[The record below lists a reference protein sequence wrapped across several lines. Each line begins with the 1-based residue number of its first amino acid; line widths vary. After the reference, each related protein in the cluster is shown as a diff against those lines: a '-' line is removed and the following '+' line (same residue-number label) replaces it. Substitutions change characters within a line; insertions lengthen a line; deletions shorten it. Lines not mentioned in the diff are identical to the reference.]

1 LSEAAAPH
9 EPPGFPEAWAA
20 WQLQRNARGMRSLL
34 LIVGA
39 LYPLFGILDYLT
51 APKEWLWLLYTT
63 RAVITAIT
71 FMMFRMMKSP
81 LFVRRSNSVSAAYIV
96 LISLGISMMTVFMGG
111 LASPYYAGLS
121 LVIVATGLLFVWPMA
136 VVVPTH
142 ATIVIS
148 FLLPNLILGHEADP
162 LTSVSNLF
170 FLVSTAIIAGTGQ
183 VLVYRSQGEQVKSQQ
198 IIEGTRKNLEQANV
212 ELKKLDKFKSEFFAN
227 ITHELKTPLTMVL
240 TSLELLLDGELGHI
254 SEAQRSTFQSM
265 QRSGAKLLRL
275 IGDLLDLSRIE
286 ESRVRLRV
294 AEHDLSAYLHDLV
307 GEMQLLVQRKG
318 LELRLATG
326 GEKALVW
333 CDLER
338 LERVFLNLLSNAT
351 KFTDAG
357 GTVTL
362 SVRDLG
368 EAVLIQVRDSGVGF
382 PPELSELI
390 FSRFFQTDM
399 GKTRRYGGTGIGLSL
414 AKDLVELHGGKI
426 WAESELGKGSLF
438 YVRLLKDRE
447 HFNPDVLDRRGSASA
462 QPDGKRTAD
471 RGIAD
476 WRLGAEAKFRF
487 LEIDEVTEQRVVERD
502 PDELRRS
509 HTVLV
514 VEDTPDVIRM
524 IRLSLHHDFRV
535 LAAINGAQGLELARK
550 HRPSIIVTDL
560 MMPVMDGLELTQHL
574 RKDPLLSH
582 IPILM
587 LTARNEVES
596 RVTGLQSGVDAYLG
610 KPFSSKE
617 LVTTVR
623 SLVQNQERTADL
635 VLSQKMDSIEAIA
648 GGLAHEIG
656 NPLNYVKNALQLVQR
671 DTQQLMAAVK
681 QESLAEQLELDVT
694 AMGLRT
700 RKLFE
705 VAEGGVRRIAATVDL
720 MMRYSRN
727 GFSRVHQPHDVY
739 AATRETIGVLLPS
752 LGKPVEVVT
761 HFEGEPLVD
770 CVPEELNQV
779 LSNLLQ
785 NAAEAAPSEGARVEV
800 RGWNEDGKLCLSIRD
815 NGSGIS
821 AENLNQVFN
830 AFFTTKDAGAGMGLG
845 LTIAQRV
852 ARALGGSIGVQSELG
867 VGTEFTLRVPSL
879 KPAPPS
885 PLKRKPHDEASA
897 AESFIAP
904 RD

>member
-1 LSEAAAPH
+1 MSGRDSAPSSEPLGL
-9 EPPGFPEAWAA
+9 ESAWRA
-20 WQLQRNARGMRSLL
+20 WQLRRNTRGMRSLL
-34 LIVGA
+34 FIVAA
-39 LYPLFGILDYLT
+39 LYPLFGILDYLI
-51 APKEWLWLLYTT
+51 APARWLWLLYGT
-63 RAVITAIT
+63 RIFITGVTLA
-71 FMMFRMMKSP
+71 MFQVVKTQ
-81 LFVRRSNSVSAAYIV
+81 LFARRSNAVSAAYIV

-111 LASPYYAGLS
+111 LDSPYYAGLS

-142 ATIVIS
+142 ATIIAS
-148 FLLPNLILGHEADP
+148 FLLPNLLFGSGASS

-183 VLVYRSQGEQVKSQQ
+183 VLVFASQREQVRSQQ
-198 IIEGTRKNLEQANV
+198 IIEGTRERLELANT
-212 ELKKLDKFKSEFFAN
+212 ELKKLDRFKSEFFAN

-240 TSLELLLDGELGHI
+240 TSLELLLDGELGHV

-294 AEHDLSAYLHDLV
+294 AEQDLAAYLRALV
-307 GEMQLLVQRKG
+307 DEMRVLVQRKG
-318 LELRLATG
+318 IELSFESDRPTQ
-326 GEKALVW
+326 LVW

-357 GTVTL
+357 GKVTIRL
-362 SVRDLG
+362 RDED
-368 EAVLIQVRDSGVGF
+368 EAVLAVVEDTGVGF
-382 PPELSELI
+382 PPELAERI

-414 AKDLVELHGGKI
+414 AKDLVELHGGTV
-426 WAESELGKGSLF
+426 WAESQGAGRGSRF
-438 YVRLLKDRE
+438 YVRLLRDRE
-447 HFNPDVLDRRGSASA
+447 HFNPDVLDRRAVSSAPA
-462 QPDGKRTAD
+462 EGKRAAD

-476 WRLGAEAKFRF
+476 WRSAAEAKFRF

-509 HTVLV
+509 HSVLV

-560 MMPVMDGLELTQHL
+560 MMPVMDGLELTARL
-574 RKDPLLSH
+574 RADPQLSH
-582 IPILM
+582 IPIVM
-587 LTARNEVES
+587 LTARSEVES
-596 RVTGLQSGVDAYLG
+596 RVTGLEGGVDAYLG
-610 KPFSSKE
+610 KPFSTKE

-623 SLVQNQERTADL
+623 SLVRHQERTADL
-635 VLSQKMDSIEAIA
+635 VLTQKLDSIEAIA

-656 NPLNYVKNALQLVQR
+656 NPLNYVKNSLALVQR
-671 DTQQLMAAVK
+671 DTQQLLGALQADAPDARTGLDLRAI
-681 QESLAEQLELDVT
+681 ES
-694 AMGLRT
+694 RT
-700 RKLFE
+700 RKLFD
-705 VAEGGVRRIAATVDL
+705 VAEGGVRRIAATVEQ

-727 GFSRVHQPHDVY
+727 GYSRSHQPHDVY
-739 AATRETIGVLLPS
+739 AATQEALSVLLPS
-752 LGKPVEVVT
+752 IGKVLDVST
-761 HFEGEPLVD
+761 SFEGEPLVD

-779 LSNLLQ
+779 LANLIQ
-785 NAAEAAPSEGARVEV
+785 NAAEAAPSQNGWLEI
-800 RGWNEDGKLCLSIRD
+800 RGWNEDSDLFLSVRD
-815 NGSGIS
+815 NGPGIS
-821 AENLNQVFN
+821 PDNLTKVFN
-830 AFFTTKDAGAGMGLG
+830 AFFTTKDTGAGMGLG

-852 ARALGGSIGVQSELG
+852 ARALGGGISVQSEVG
-867 VGTEFTLRVPSL
+867 VGTVFTLRVPRL
-879 KPAPPS
+879 RPGLQRQA
-885 PLKRKPHDEASA
+885 HDEARA
-897 AESFIAP
+897 AEPLVAP

>member
-1 LSEAAAPH
+1 VSDH
-9 EPPGFPEAWAA
+9 PPSSQPYELEDAWAA
-20 WQLQRNARGMRSLL
+20 WQLERNTRGMRSLL
-34 LIVGA
+34 FIVGA

-51 APKEWLWLLYTT
+51 APREWLWLLYTT
-63 RAVITAIT
+63 RVVITAVT
-71 FMMFRMMKSP
+71 LAMFRVIRLA
-81 LFVRRSNSVSAAYIV
+81 LFARHSNAVSAAYIV

-111 LASPYYAGLS
+111 LGSPYYAGLS

-142 ATIVIS
+142 ATIVVS
-148 FLLPNLILGHEADP
+148 FLLPNLLLGHGSSP

-183 VLVYRSQGEQVKSQQ
+183 VLVYASQREQVKNQQ
-198 IIEGTRKNLEQANV
+198 IIEGTRQRLELANQ

-286 ESRVRLRV
+286 ESRVRLRI
-294 AEHDLSAYLHDLV
+294 ADQDLAAYLRDLLE
-307 GEMQLLVQRKG
+307 EMRVLVQRKG
-318 LELRLATG
+318 IELTFKSDLEAQP
-326 GEKALVW
+326 VW

-357 GTVTL
+357 GKVSIEL
-362 SVRDLG
+362 HDEG
-368 EAVLIQVRDSGVGF
+368 DAVLAVVQDTGVGF
-382 PPELSELI
+382 PPELSQRI

-414 AKDLVELHGGKI
+414 AKDLVELHGGKL
-426 WAESELGKGSLF
+426 WAESRPGKGSSF
-438 YVRLLKDRE
+438 FVLLPRDRA
-447 HFNPDVLDRRGSASA
+447 HFNPEVLDRRTASSAPA
-462 QPDGKRTAD
+462 DGKRMAD
-471 RGIAD
+471 RGISD
-476 WRLGAEAKFRF
+476 WRSAAEAKFRF

-535 LAAINGAQGLELARK
+535 LAATNGAQGLELARK
-550 HRPSIIVTDL
+550 HRPSIVVTDL
-560 MMPVMDGLELTQHL
+560 MMPVMDGLELTVRL
-574 RKDPLLSH
+574 RADAQLSH
-582 IPILM
+582 IPIVM

-596 RVTGLQSGVDAYLG
+596 RITGLQGGVDAYLG
-610 KPFSSKE
+610 KPFSTKE
-617 LVTTVR
+617 LVSTVR
-623 SLVQNQERTADL
+623 SLVRSQERTADL
-635 VLSQKMDSIEAIA
+635 VLTQKMDSIEAIA

-656 NPLNYVKNALQLVQR
+656 NPLNYVKNALALVQR
-671 DTQQLMAAVK
+671 DTQQLLSSIAQDRAP
-681 QESLAEQLELDVT
+681 QSSELDVT
-694 AMGLRT
+694 AIERRT
-700 RKLFE
+700 QKLFG
-705 VAEGGVRRIAATVDL
+705 VAEGGVRRIAATVEL

-727 GFSRVHQPHDVY
+727 GFSRAHQPHDLY
-739 AATRETIGVLLPS
+739 AATRETLKVLLPS
-752 LGKPVEVVT
+752 IGKQLEVVVS
-761 HFEGEPLVD
+761 FEGQPLVD

-779 LSNLLQ
+779 ISNLIQ
-785 NAAEAAPSEGARVEV
+785 NAAEAAPSQDGRLEI
-800 RGWNEDGKLCLSIRD
+800 RGWNEDSDLFLSVRD
-815 NGSGIS
+815 NGHGIA
-821 AENLNQVFN
+821 AEDLNKVFN
-830 AFFTTKDAGAGMGLG
+830 AFFTTKDTGAGMGLG

-852 ARALGGSIGVQSELG
+852 ARALGGSIVVQSELN
-867 VGTEFTLRVPSL
+867 VGTIFTLRVPRL
-879 KPAPPS
+879 KAG
-885 PLKRKPHDEASA
+885 LQRQAHDEASA
-897 AESFIAP
+897 AEPIVLS
-904 RD
+904 RH

>member
-1 LSEAAAPH
+1 LDD
-9 EPPGFPEAWAA
+9 AWAA
-20 WQLQRNARGMRSLL
+20 WQLQRNTRGMRSLL
-34 LIVGA
+34 FIVGA

-51 APKEWLWLLYTT
+51 APKEWLWLLYGT
-63 RAVITAIT
+63 RAVITLIT
-71 FMMFRMMKSP
+71 FAMFRVIQLQ
-81 LFVRRSNSVSAAYIV
+81 LFRRHSNSISAAYIV

-111 LASPYYAGLS
+111 LGSPYYAGLS
-121 LVIVATGLLFVWPMA
+121 LVIVATGLLFVWPMT
-136 VVVPTH
+136 VVLPTH
-142 ATIVIS
+142 ATIVAS
-148 FLLPNLILGHEADP
+148 FLLPNLILARGAEP

-183 VLVYRSQGEQVKSQQ
+183 VLVFGSQREQVANQQ
-198 IIEGTRKNLEQANV
+198 IIEGTRKNLELANL

-275 IGDLLDLSRIE
+275 IGDLLDLSRLE
-286 ESRVRLRV
+286 ESRVRLRI
-294 AEHDLSAYLHDLV
+294 AEHDLAAYLKELV
-307 GEMQLLVQRKG
+307 AETQLLVQRKG
-318 LELRLATG
+318 LTLSFDSDQPS
-326 GEKALVW
+326 ALVW

-351 KFTDAG
+351 KFTDAP
-357 GTVTL
+357 GTVQISL
-362 SVRDLG
+362 KDQG
-368 EAVLIQVRDSGVGF
+368 PVLLVQVKDSGVGF
-382 PPELSELI
+382 PPELSERI

-414 AKDLVELHGGKI
+414 AKDLVLLHGGTI
-426 WAESELGKGSLF
+426 WASSEPGRGSVF
-438 YVRLLKDRE
+438 NVRLVKDRE
-447 HFNPDVLDRRGSASA
+447 HFNPDVLDRRASASV
-462 QPDGKRTAD
+462 QSDGKRTAD

-476 WRLGAEAKFRF
+476 WRFGAEAKFRL

-535 LAAINGAQGLELARK
+535 MAATNGAQGLELAKK
-550 HRPSIIVTDL
+550 HHPSIIVTDL
-560 MMPVMDGLELTQHL
+560 MMPVMDGLELTERL
-574 RKDPLLSH
+574 RKDPQLSH
-582 IPILM
+582 IPIVM

-596 RVTGLQSGVDAYLG
+596 RISGLQAGVDAYLG
-610 KPFSSKE
+610 KPFSTKE
-617 LVTTVR
+617 LVSTVR
-623 SLVQNQERTADL
+623 SLVRQQERTADL
-635 VLSQKMDSIEAIA
+635 VLSQKMDSIETIA

-656 NPLNYVKNALQLVQR
+656 NPLNYVKNALQLVQK
-671 DTQQLMAAVK
+671 DTQQLMDAVK
-681 QESLAEQLELDVT
+681 QDAKPGEVDVD
-694 AMGLRT
+694 AMGRRT
-700 RKLFE
+700 QKLFD

-727 GFSRVHQPHDVY
+727 GFSRVHQSHDVY
-739 AATRETIGVLLPS
+739 AAALEALNVLLPS
-752 LGKPVEVVT
+752 LGKPLQIET
-761 HFEGEPLVD
+761 SFAGEPFVD

-779 LSNLLQ
+779 LSNLIQ
-785 NAAEAAPSEGARVEV
+785 NAAEAAPLEGGRIEIK
-800 RGWNEDGKLCLSIRD
+800 GWNEDGLLHLSVRD
-815 NGSGIS
+815 NGTGIS
-821 AENLNQVFN
+821 PENVSQVFN

-852 ARALGGSIGVQSELG
+852 ARALGGSITVQSALG
-867 VGTEFTLRVPSL
+867 EGTVFTLRVPSL
-879 KPAPPS
+879 TAA
-885 PLKRKPHDEASA
+885 LKRQPYDEAGSA
-897 AESFIAP
+897 QSLVAT

>member
-1 LSEAAAPH
+1 MTDASGSPVET
-9 EPPGFPEAWAA
+9 EQAWAT
-20 WQLQRNARGMRSLL
+20 WQLQRNARGLRSALFMAM
-34 LIVGA
+34 G

-51 APKEWLWLLYTT
+51 APKQWLWVLFLT
-63 RAVITAIT
+63 RGLITLVT
-71 FMMFRMMKSP
+71 LVMFGVVKSS
-81 LFVRRSNSVSAAYIV
+81 LFTRRSNLISAGFMV
-96 LISLGISMMTVFMGG
+96 LASLGISVMTVFMGG

-121 LVIVATGLLFVWPMA
+121 LMTVGCGLLFVWPMQ
-136 VVVPTH
+136 VVITTH
-142 ATIVIS
+142 VIIVMS
-148 FLLPNLILGHEADP
+148 FLLPNLLFSHGGDP
-162 LTSVSNLF
+162 LTSLSNLF

-183 VLVYRSQGEQVKSQQ
+183 VLTYGSQRGQVANQS
-198 IIEGTRKNLEQANV
+198 IIEGTRKNLELANE
-212 ELKKLDKFKSEFFAN
+212 ELKKLDRFKSEFFAN

-286 ESRVRLRV
+286 ESRVRLRI
-294 AEHDLSAYLHDLV
+294 AAHDLTAYLRDLV
-307 GEMQLLVQRKG
+307 QEMRVLVQRKG
-318 LELRLATG
+318 ISLVVECHG
-326 GEKALVW
+326 DPVLVW

-338 LERVFLNLLSNAT
+338 IERVFLNLLSNAT

-357 GTVTL
+357 GQVTIHL
-362 SVRDLG
+362 SDEG
-368 EAVLIQVRDSGVGF
+368 ESLMIQVKDTGIGF
-382 PPELSELI
+382 PPELSERI

-399 GKTRRYGGTGIGLSL
+399 GKKRRYGGTGIGLSL
-414 AKDLVELHGGKI
+414 AKDLVELHGGTI
-426 WAESELGKGSLF
+426 WAESEPGKGSVF

-447 HFNPDVLDRRGSASA
+447 HFNPDVLDRRGSAGPHA
-462 QPDGKRTAD
+462 DGKRTAD

-476 WRLGAEAKFRF
+476 WRSGAEAKFRF

-524 IRLSLHHDFRV
+524 IRLSLHHDFRIF
-535 LAAINGAQGLELARK
+535 AAINGAQGLELAKK
-550 HRPSIIVTDL
+550 HQPSVIVTDL
-560 MMPVMDGLELTQHL
+560 MMPVMDGLELTERL
-574 RKDPLLSH
+574 RKDPQLSH

-596 RVTGLQSGVDAYLG
+596 RIAGLQGGVDAYLG

-617 LVTTVR
+617 LVSTVR
-623 SLVQNQERTADL
+623 SLVRHQERTADL
-635 VLSQKMDSIEAIA
+635 VLSQKMDSIETIA

-671 DTQQLMAAVK
+671 DTQQLVAAVRR
-681 QESLAEQLELDVT
+681 EPSDAELQLELS
-694 AMGLRT
+694 AIERRT
-700 RKLFE
+700 QKLFD

-739 AATRETIGVLLPS
+739 AAALEALNVLLPS
-752 LGKPVEVVT
+752 LGKPLDVVT
-761 HFEGEPLVD
+761 SFEGEPLVD

-779 LSNLLQ
+779 LSNLIQ
-785 NAAEAAPSEGARVEV
+785 NAAEAAPGNGGQLEIRGYHAEGQ
-800 RGWNEDGKLCLSIRD
+800 LCLSVRD
-815 NGSGIS
+815 NGAGIS
-821 AENLNQVFN
+821 PENLSRVFN

-867 VGTEFTLRVPSL
+867 VGTVFTLRVPSL
-879 KPAPPS
+879 APK
-885 PLKRKPHDEASA
+885 LQRQPHDEARA
-897 AESFIAP
+897 AEAFVAP
-904 RD
+904 GN

>member
-1 LSEAAAPH
+1 MTAEAARSQSS
-9 EPPGFPEAWAA
+9 ELDDAWAA
-20 WQLQRNARGMRSLL
+20 WQLQRNTRGMRSLL
-34 LIVGA
+34 FIVGA

-51 APKEWLWLLYTT
+51 APPDWLWLLYST
-63 RAVITAIT
+63 RAVITTAT
-71 FMMFRMMKSP
+71 FLMFRVIKTE
-81 LFVRRSNSVSAAYIV
+81 LFRRRSNSVSAAYIV

-136 VVVPTH
+136 VVIPTH
-142 ATIVIS
+142 ATIVVS
-148 FLLPNLILGHEADP
+148 FLLPNLLLGRVADP

-183 VLVYRSQGEQVKSQQ
+183 VLVYASQREQVANQS
-198 IIEGTRKNLEQANV
+198 IIEGTRQNLEAANA
-212 ELKKLDKFKSEFFAN
+212 ELKKLDRFKSEFFAN

-286 ESRVRLRV
+286 ESRVRLRI
-294 AEHDLSAYLHDLV
+294 AEHDLAAYLRDLV
-307 GEMQLLVQRKG
+307 AETQVLVQRKG
-318 LELRLATG
+318 IQLELECDR
-326 GEKALVW
+326 ESALVW

-338 LERVFLNLLSNAT
+338 MERVFLNLLSNAT
-351 KFTDAG
+351 KFTDAEG
-357 GTVTL
+357 KVSI
-362 SVRDLG
+362 SVRDTG
-368 EAVLIQVRDSGVGF
+368 EAVLVQVKDTGVGF
-382 PPELSELI
+382 PPELSERI

-414 AKDLVELHGGKI
+414 AKDLVELHGGTI
-426 WAESELGKGSLF
+426 WAESRPGEGSIF

-447 HFNPDVLDRRGSASA
+447 HFNPDVLDRRASSSA
-462 QPDGKRTAD
+462 QADGKRSAD
-471 RGIAD
+471 RGIGD
-476 WRLGAEAKFRF
+476 WRVGAEAKFRL
-487 LEIDEVTEQRVVERD
+487 LEIDEVTEQRIVERD

-535 LAAINGAQGLELARK
+535 LAATNGVQGLELAKK
-550 HRPSIIVTDL
+550 HHPSIIVTDL
-560 MMPVMDGLELTQHL
+560 MMPVMDGLELTARL
-574 RKDPLLSH
+574 RKDPQLSH
-582 IPILM
+582 IPIVM

-596 RVTGLQSGVDAYLG
+596 RISGLQGGVDAYLG
-610 KPFSSKE
+610 KPFSTKE
-617 LVTTVR
+617 LVSTVR
-623 SLVQNQERTADL
+623 SLVRNQERTADL
-635 VLSQKMDSIEAIA
+635 VLSQRMDSIETIA

-656 NPLNYVKNALQLVQR
+656 NPLNYVKNALALVQR
-671 DTQQLMAAVK
+671 DTQQLMAAVNREPIEG
-681 QESLAEQLELDVT
+681 QPGVDTAEI
-694 AMGLRT
+694 GRRT
-700 RKLFE
+700 QKLFD

-727 GFSRVHQPHDVY
+727 GFSRIHQPHDVY
-739 AATRETIGVLLPS
+739 SAALEALNVLLPS
-752 LGKPVEVVT
+752 LGKSLDVVT
-761 HFEGEPLVD
+761 SFEGEPLVD

-779 LSNLLQ
+779 LSNLIQ
-785 NAAEAAPSEGARVEV
+785 NAAEATPASGGRLEI
-800 RGWNEDGKLCLSIRD
+800 RGWNADGQLCLSVRD

-821 AENLNQVFN
+821 PENVSQVFN
-830 AFFTTKDAGAGMGLG
+830 AFFTTKDTGAGMGLG

-852 ARALGGSIGVQSELG
+852 ARALGGSIVVQSELG
-867 VGTEFTLRVPSL
+867 VGTVFTLRVPSL
-879 KPAPPS
+879 VPK
-885 PLKRKPHDEASA
+885 LKRQPHDEARA
-897 AESFIAP
+897 AEAFVAP

>member
-1 LSEAAAPH
+1 
-9 EPPGFPEAWAA
+9 
-20 WQLQRNARGMRSLL
+20 
-34 LIVGA
+34 
-39 LYPLFGILDYLT
+39 
-51 APKEWLWLLYTT
+51 
-63 RAVITAIT
+63 
-71 FMMFRMMKSP
+71 
-81 LFVRRSNSVSAAYIV
+81 
-96 LISLGISMMTVFMGG
+96 MMTVFMGG
-111 LASPYYAGLS
+111 LGSPYYAGLS

-136 VVVPTH
+136 VVIPTH
-142 ATIVIS
+142 ATIIAS
-148 FLLPNLILGHEADP
+148 FLLPNLVLGRGADA

-183 VLVYRSQGEQVKSQQ
+183 VLVYASQREQVKNQQ
-198 IIEGTRKNLEQANV
+198 IIEGTRKNLELANV

-240 TSLELLLDGELGHI
+240 TSLELLLDGDLGHI

-265 QRSGAKLLRL
+265 QRNGAKLLRL

-286 ESRVRLRV
+286 ESRVRLRI
-294 AEHDLSAYLHDLV
+294 AQHDLAAYLRGLV
-307 GEMQLLVQRKG
+307 EEMRVLVQRKG
-318 LELRLATG
+318 LTLSFETHTETALA
-326 GEKALVW
+326 W

-357 GTVTL
+357 QVSITL
-362 SVRDLG
+362 CDQGSTLLVEVRDT
-368 EAVLIQVRDSGVGF
+368 GVGF
-382 PPELSELI
+382 PQELSERI

-414 AKDLVELHGGKI
+414 AKDLVELHGGTI
-426 WAESELGKGSLF
+426 WAESEPGRGSLF
-438 YVRLLKDRE
+438 SVRLPKDRE
-447 HFNPDVLDRRGSASA
+447 HFNPDVLDRRASA
-462 QPDGKRTAD
+462 TVQADGKRVAD
-471 RGIAD
+471 RGVAD
-476 WRLGAEAKFRF
+476 WRLGEATKFRF

-502 PDELRRS
+502 PDELHRS

-535 LAAINGAQGLELARK
+535 LAATNGAQGLELAKK
-550 HRPSIIVTDL
+550 HQPSIIVTDL
-560 MMPVMDGLELTQHL
+560 MMPVMDGLELTERL
-574 RKDPLLSH
+574 RKDPQLGH
-582 IPILM
+582 IPIVM

-596 RVTGLQSGVDAYLG
+596 RVTGLQAGVDAYLG
-610 KPFSSKE
+610 KPFSTKE
-617 LVTTVR
+617 LVSTVR
-623 SLVQNQERTADL
+623 SLVRHQERTADL

-681 QESLAEQLELDVT
+681 HEQGERDLNLDVA

-700 RKLFE
+700 QKLFD

-739 AATRETIGVLLPS
+739 AAAQEAVEVLLPS
-752 LGKPVEVVT
+752 LGKPVDVIT
-761 HFEGEPLVD
+761 SFAGEPLVD

-779 LSNLLQ
+779 LSNLIQ
-785 NAAEAAPSEGARVEV
+785 NAAEAAPAEGARVEI
-800 RGWNEDGKLCLSIRD
+800 RGWNENGQLCLSVRD
-815 NGSGIS
+815 NGTGIS
-821 AENLNQVFN
+821 PENLSKVFN
-830 AFFTTKDAGAGMGLG
+830 AFFTTKEAGAGMGLG

-852 ARALGGSIGVQSELG
+852 ARALGGSIVVQSELG
-867 VGTEFTLRVPSL
+867 VGTVFTLRLPSL
-879 KPAPPS
+879 APR
-885 PLKRKPHDEASA
+885 LKRQAHDEAGA
-897 AESFIAP
+897 AEALITSSN
-904 RD
+904 